1 MIRKTALIAA
11 LAVAGIPAGAL
22 AAKPAHPV
30 HPTTPGSTNAS
41 TPASS
46 NANGSA
52 TKKVPTVLFVIHGT
66 LSSYVAANG
75 PTNGGVKLAITSSST
90 EQAMLKSQAA
100 LTVTLSSKTNVVLHD
115 GKPIAN
121 GDKGIV
127 KIRAPKNA
135 SAATLAATP
144 AQQVIDQGP
153 SK

>member
-1 MIRKTALIAA
+1 MIRKAALIAA

-30 HPTTPGSTNAS
+30 HPTTPASTNAS
-41 TPASS
+41 PPASA

-52 TKKVPTVLFVIHGT
+52 TKKVPTVLFVLHGT
-66 LSSYVAANG
+66 LSSYIAANG
-75 PTNGGVKLAITSSST
+75 PTNGGVKFAITTSNIAQT
-90 EQAMLKSQAA
+90 ALKSQA
-100 LTVTLSSKTNVVLHD
+100 LSFTLSSKTNVVLHN
-115 GKPIAN
+115 GKPIGN

-127 KIRAPKNA
+127 KVRASKNA

-153 SK
+153 ST

>member
-1 MIRKTALIAA
+1 MSMIRKAALIAA

-22 AAKPAHPV
+22 AAKPAHP
-30 HPTTPGSTNAS
+30 T
-41 TPASS
+41 TPASTHS
-46 NANGSA
+46 STTAKASA
-52 TKKVPTVLFVIHGT
+52 TKPPTVLFVIHGT
-66 LSSYVAANG
+66 LNSYVAANG

-100 LTVTLSSKTNVVLHD
+100 LAVTLSSKTNVVLHN

-135 SAATLAATP
+135 SAATLASIP